1 MARRV
6 RPSHLVL
13 ALAAAY
19 LLLVSLKFRR
29 VLDLAAA
36 DLAGDPAAFSSPS
49 SSDHLPSPGS
59 VSSSSDATGHRPH
72 RLLQFVCRLL
82 FYRYRHS

>member
-13 ALAAAY
+13 ALGAAY

-36 DLAGDPAAFSSPS
+36 DLAGGGPAAFSSPS
-49 SSDHLPSPGS
+49 SSDLDTEVCSCIGCLVNPH
-59 VSSSSDATGHRPH
+59 SSS
-72 RLLQFVCRLL
+72 
-82 FYRYRHS
+82 